1 MSALP
6 NQLNVLTRNRSQRR
20 IVSVLAR
27 TSAVTVYEVPNGS
40 NIRVVSMSVCNVG
53 TTTATFRIHIL
64 APGESASASNAIY
77 YDNPL
82 RGNATLL
89 DDSIRYLNAGDRI
102 VARSDTAN
110 AICIQLHGEEV

>member
-6 NQLNVLTRNRSQRR
+6 NQLNVLTRNRSHRR

-53 TTTATFRIHIL
+53 TTTATFRLHIV
-64 APGESASASNAIY
+64 APGESAATSNAVY
-77 YDNPL
+77 YDIPL
-82 RGNATLL
+82 RGNATML
-89 DDSIRYLNAGDRI
+89 DDSIRYINAGDRI
-102 VARSDTAN
+102 VTRSDTAN
-110 AICIQLHGEEV
+110 AICIQIYGEEV